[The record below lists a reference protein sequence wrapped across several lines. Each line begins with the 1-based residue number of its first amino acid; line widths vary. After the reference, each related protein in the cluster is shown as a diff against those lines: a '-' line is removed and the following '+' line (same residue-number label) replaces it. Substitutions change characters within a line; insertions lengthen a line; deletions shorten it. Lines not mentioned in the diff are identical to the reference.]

1 MMIIAL
7 ALASYALIML
17 LVGPQVLTR
26 GGWRIFRPRLC
37 LTLWYSIFLSGVLA
51 AVGSGA
57 IGIWLGWRIQADQPS
72 YGADLLATT
81 FGFRPT
87 PGLDTVVRVTGI
99 VLGWAALAVAGAL
112 ISLVATRAGELIGDQ
127 RRLRADLDALVARSG
142 YRRELVDGLP
152 VTYIAGRNS
161 IACSLGGLRD
171 GVIVSAAIDL
181 ALTAGERRAI
191 IEHERAHQR
200 GAHLIFSRLAVL
212 NRACFP
218 GVRAAREL
226 TRATALLIELIAD
239 DAAAR
244 RCDRTELIS
253 ALTKLGADGQN
264 ATLSLRAERLAL
276 AA

>member
-1 MMIIAL
+1 MIPAL
-7 ALASYALIML
+7 ALASYALITL
-17 LVGPQVLTR
+17 LAGPQALTR

-37 LTLWYSIFLSGVLA
+37 LTLWYSIFLSGVVA
-51 AVGSGA
+51 AVGSGV
-57 IGIWLGWRIQADQPS
+57 IGIWVGWRIQAEQSS
-72 YGADLLATT
+72 YGADLLANT

-87 PGLDTVVRVTGI
+87 AGLDTVVRVTGI
-99 VLGWAALAVAGAL
+99 VLGWATLAVAGGL
-112 ISLVATRAGELIGDQ
+112 ISLVATRARELIGDH

-152 VTYIAGRNS
+152 VTYIAGDSS
-161 IACSLGGLRD
+161 IACSLGALGA

-191 IEHERAHQR
+191 IEHERAHLR
-200 GAHLIFSRLAVL
+200 GAHLIISRLAVL

-218 GVRAAREL
+218 GVRATREL

-244 RCDRTELIS
+244 RCGRTELIS
-253 ALTKLGADGQN
+253 ALTKL
-264 ATLSLRAERLAL
+264 ATSSHDDTLALRAERLAL

>member
-1 MMIIAL
+1 MITAL
-7 ALASYALIML
+7 ALASYALVTL
-17 LVGPQVLTR
+17 LAGPQLLTR

-37 LTLWYSIFLSGVLA
+37 LTLWYAVFLSGVLA

-57 IGIWLGWRIQADQPS
+57 IGVWLGWRIQAEQPS

-87 PGLDTVVRVTGI
+87 SGLDTVVRVTGI
-99 VLGWAALAVAGAL
+99 VLGWATLAVAGAL
-112 ISLVATRAGELIGDQ
+112 ISLVATRARELMDDQ
-127 RRLRADLDALVARSG
+127 RRLRADLGALVARSG

-152 VTYIAGRNS
+152 VTYIAGRSS
-161 IACSLGGLRD
+161 IACSLGGLTD
-171 GVIVSAAIDL
+171 GVIVSADL
-181 ALTAGERRAI
+181 DLVLTDLERRAI
-191 IEHERAHQR
+191 IEHERAHLLR
-200 GAHLIFSRLAVL
+200 RHLLFSRLAVL

-244 RCDRTELIS
+244 RCGRTELIS
-253 ALTKLGADGQN
+253 ALTKLAAGGND
-264 ATLSLRAERLAL
+264 TLALRAERLAL